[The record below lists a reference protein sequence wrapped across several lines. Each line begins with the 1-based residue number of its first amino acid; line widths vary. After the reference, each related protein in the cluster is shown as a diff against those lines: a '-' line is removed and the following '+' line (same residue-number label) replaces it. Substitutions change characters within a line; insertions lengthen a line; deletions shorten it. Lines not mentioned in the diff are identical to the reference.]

1 MSKYPVR
8 EIMANFDIHESDTW
22 VNTNITVDPG
32 ESVAIT
38 ANGSIW
44 AGVWLTG
51 ENGPNGWV
59 GWSGDGKPFSEAAPY
74 SLIGEVNNHNFF
86 IGEGYTYTNDTGQA
100 GDLLLSI
107 NDDVHDNGSGYFNVD
122 VAEIA

>member
-1 MSKYPVR
+1 
-8 EIMANFDIHESDTW
+8 MANFDIHESDTW

-32 ESVAIT
+32 ESVTIT

-44 AGVWLTG
+44 AGVWFTG
-51 ENGPNGWV
+51 ENGPDGWV
-59 GWSGDGKPFSEAAPY
+59 GWSGEGKPLPEAAPF
-74 SLIGEVNNHNFF
+74 SLIGEVNNHTFF
-86 IGEGYTYTNDTGQA
+86 IGEGHTYTNETGHA

-107 NDDVHDNGSGYFNVD
+107 NDDVHNNGSGYFNVD